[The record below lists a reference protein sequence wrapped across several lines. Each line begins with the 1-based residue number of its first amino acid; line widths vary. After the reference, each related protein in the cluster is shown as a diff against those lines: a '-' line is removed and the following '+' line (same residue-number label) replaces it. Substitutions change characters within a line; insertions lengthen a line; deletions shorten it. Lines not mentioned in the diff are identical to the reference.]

1 MPQEAWPGR
10 GPWPVPATPA
20 LVPKQGPR
28 SLVTRSLQI
37 QVISPGS
44 KSPNPPR
51 SHARR
56 SQAPTRKGL
65 GALGR
70 QHRCPQDLGVRRK
83 MALTGCSWLL
93 LSGEREWCPPE
104 PRPPVAS
111 GKGGGL
117 WPGEGTCEQK
127 SSILDREG
135 SCAPRRH
142 SLLLQEA
149 PAWAGQGQ
157 PPREVVR
164 VDFGDFKDQGRNL
177 GKSATVTSS
186 FVWQTLLSYGS

>member
-51 SHARR
+51 SRARR

-65 GALGR
+65 GASER
-70 QHRCPQDLGVRRK
+70 QPRCLQDLGVRRK

-104 PRPPVAS
+104 PQPPVAS

-117 WPGEGTCEQK
+117 RPGEGKCEQK
-127 SSILDREG
+127 PSILDREG
-135 SCAPRRH
+135 SSAPRSTVCSSRRH
-142 SLLLQEA
+142 QRGRARDSHLDRLSGWTLEISKTRARTWASQPLLL
-149 PAWAGQGQ
+149 
-157 PPREVVR
+157 
-164 VDFGDFKDQGRNL
+164 L
-177 GKSATVTSS
+177 HSCGKP
-186 FVWQTLLSYGS
+186 Y